1 MVAQA
6 CYLAYPIRF
15 DSSIGQW
22 ITTGSCEKVL
32 FIGTEQDID
41 EYQTMIWAYLTDINE
56 DKYTY
61 GLLNEEEKQRTEIAI
76 QITELFADNFVFAR
90 VSDPSI
96 AQIKTIIRQNVLKYG
111 IENIFYD
118 YIFSSPNLLGEF
130 RDLGIRE
137 DVALRM
143 LSTALKDLAVEL
155 DVFVMTCTQASGD
168 LDNEKGIKGY
178 KYIRGSKSVADVA
191 DVGYVTTRVSKD
203 DAEMIKKLSS
213 PFGYLPNIVTDVY
226 KVRRGRWID
235 VRIWSRIDLGTMRR
249 EDMFITDAN
258 YCEVKDFQIIRF
270 VPPTNEYFQQ
280 LVAEFNKTAPMVNFE
295 EAKGIEFIEEKI
307 NQTPV
312 ELEQA
317 NQEQEI
323 LDQLEKINS
332 NLNFDDEKCE
342 CDIKESEEELL
353 NECSSLIKESIE
365 QSQMDTKARKKKAI
379 DSWEL

>member
-1 MVAQA
+1 M
-6 CYLAYPIRF
+6 
-15 DSSIGQW
+15 
-22 ITTGSCEKVL
+22 
-32 FIGTEQDID
+32 
-41 EYQTMIWAYLTDINE
+41 
-56 DKYTY
+56 
-61 GLLNEEEKQRTEIAI
+61 
-76 QITELFADNFVFAR
+76 
-90 VSDPSI
+90 
-96 AQIKTIIRQNVLKYG
+96 
-111 IENIFYD
+111 
-118 YIFSSPNLLGEF
+118 
-130 RDLGIRE
+130 
-137 DVALRM
+137 VALRM
-143 LSTALKDLAVEL
+143 LSTALKDLATEL

-168 LDNEKGIKGY
+168 LDNENGIKGY
-178 KYIRGSKSVADVA
+178 KYIRGSKAVADMA

-270 VPPTNEYFQQ
+270 VPPTNKYFQQ
-280 LVAEFNKTAPMVNFE
+280 LVTEFNKTAPMVNFE
-295 EAKGIEFIEEKI
+295 EIKGIEFIEEKI

>member
-1 MVAQA
+1 M
-6 CYLAYPIRF
+6 
-15 DSSIGQW
+15 
-22 ITTGSCEKVL
+22 
-32 FIGTEQDID
+32 
-41 EYQTMIWAYLTDINE
+41 
-56 DKYTY
+56 
-61 GLLNEEEKQRTEIAI
+61 
-76 QITELFADNFVFAR
+76 
-90 VSDPSI
+90 
-96 AQIKTIIRQNVLKYG
+96 
-111 IENIFYD
+111 
-118 YIFSSPNLLGEF
+118 
-130 RDLGIRE
+130 
-137 DVALRM
+137 
-143 LSTALKDLAVEL
+143 
-155 DVFVMTCTQASGD
+155 
-168 LDNEKGIKGY
+168 
-178 KYIRGSKSVADVA
+178 A

-270 VPPTNEYFQQ
+270 VPPTNKYFQQ
-280 LVAEFNKTAPMVNFE
+280 LVTEFNKTAPMVNFE
-295 EAKGIEFIEEKI
+295 EIKGIEFIEEKI